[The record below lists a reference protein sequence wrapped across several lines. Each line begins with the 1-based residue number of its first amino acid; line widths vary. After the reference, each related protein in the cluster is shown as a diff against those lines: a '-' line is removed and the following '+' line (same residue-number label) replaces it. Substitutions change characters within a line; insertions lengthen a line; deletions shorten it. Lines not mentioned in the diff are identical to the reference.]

1 MNTRLIRLS
10 SVILCA
16 GLLAACANPRQAPVY
31 EEGSTWSSQRA
42 GLQYGTIRAIEDVS
56 PRENTSGAGALIGG
70 VVGAVVGR
78 QFGSGSGSGRT
89 AGTIVGAVGG
99 AVAGNEIEKHN
110 TQPAGRYRV
119 QVAIDGGQV
128 RTFNLAQVNELKP
141 GDRVVVDGQTVRR
154 Y

>member
-16 GLLAACANPRQAPVY
+16 GLLAACANNPRHAPVY
-31 EEGSTWSSQRA
+31 EENSTWSGQRA
-42 GLQYGTIRAIEDVS
+42 GMQYGVIRSIEDVS
-56 PRENTSGAGALIGG
+56 SRENTSGAGALIGG

-78 QFGSGSGSGRT
+78 QIGSGSGRT

-99 AVAGNEIEKHN
+99 AIAANEIERHN

-119 QVAIDGGQV
+119 QVEIDGGQV
-128 RTFNLAQVNELKP
+128 RTFNLAQLGDLKP
-141 GDRVVVDGQTVRR
+141 GDRVVVDGQSVRR